1 MMKNKYFYL
10 IGLIA
15 LFLVAITSVALARSE
30 NQAATG
36 TLLDTVRLDTA
47 RFQDL
52 SVAEAASYGLLH
64 GCVSSPEEGAMGV
77 HYIKGDLVGD
87 GVLDAS
93 NPEALIYDF
102 KNGKATLVGV
112 EYVAIAEVWDASH
125 DGPPVL
131 NGQLF
136 DYRGSPNRYGIPA
149 FYELHVWAWKSNP
162 LGTFADW
169 NPSVSCDDYTAEA
182 TAAHE

>member
-1 MMKNKYFYL
+1 MKNKPIYL
-10 IGLIA
+10 IGLIV
-15 LFLVAITSVALARSE
+15 LFLIVITSAALARSE

-36 TLLDTVRLDTA
+36 TLVKTVRLDTA
-47 RFQDL
+47 RFQDM
-52 SVAEAASYGLLH
+52 SVAEAAGYGLLH
-64 GCVSSPEEGAMGV
+64 GCVSSSGEGAMGV
-77 HYIKGDLVGD
+77 HYVKGDLVGD

-93 NPEALIYDF
+93 NPEALIYEF

-125 DGPPVL
+125 EGPPVL

-149 FYELHVWAWKSNP
+149 FYELHVWAWKANS
-162 LGTFADW
+162 LGIFSDW
-169 NPSVSCDDYTAEA
+169 NPNVTCEEYTSEFA
-182 TAAHE
+182 TAHE

>member
-1 MMKNKYFYL
+1 MKNKYFYL

-36 TLLDTVRLDTA
+36 TLIDTVRLDTA

-52 SVAEAASYGLLH
+52 SVAEAAGYSLLH

-77 HYIKGDLVGD
+77 HYVKGDLVGD
-87 GVLDAS
+87 GVLDPS
-93 NPEALIYDF
+93 NPEALIYEF

-136 DYRGSPNRYGIPA
+136 DYRGSPNRDGIPA